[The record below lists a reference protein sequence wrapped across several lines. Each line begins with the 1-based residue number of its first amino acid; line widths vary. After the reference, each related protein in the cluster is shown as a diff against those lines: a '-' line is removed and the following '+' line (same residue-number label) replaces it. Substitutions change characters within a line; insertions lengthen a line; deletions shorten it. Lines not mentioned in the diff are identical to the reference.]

1 MSDPMH
7 ICNSMMSHSY
17 TNAVHN
23 LPQYFQYAKG
33 HAHAKHASASLPPQ
47 QRQDQQYFKPVSPS
61 RNKPSSLNTQLYT
74 AENFMKISSPRR
86 GCYIYNSNNE
96 ISTANNSESE
106 TKEPNGDMEV
116 DDTNSSTNLLTVT
129 VQQNF
134 CHNNYKSQQQRVT
147 KRKQFHDENSNL
159 FVEEYPNLK
168 KRQRR
173 LVVPNFGNNYNDQT
187 NHVHI
192 TDTARNNNIMQL
204 GVFN

>member
-1 MSDPMH
+1 
-7 ICNSMMSHSY
+7 
-17 TNAVHN
+17 
-23 LPQYFQYAKG
+23 
-33 HAHAKHASASLPPQ
+33 
-47 QRQDQQYFKPVSPS
+47 
-61 RNKPSSLNTQLYT
+61 
-74 AENFMKISSPRR
+74 MKISSPRR
-86 GCYIYNSNNE
+86 GCYIYNPNNE

-147 KRKQFHDENSNL
+147 KRKQFHDENSV

-173 LVVPNFGNNYNDQT
+173 LVVPNFEIIMIKQIMFILL
-187 NHVHI
+187 I
-192 TDTARNNNIMQL
+192 TMPCEIIT
-204 GVFN
+204 